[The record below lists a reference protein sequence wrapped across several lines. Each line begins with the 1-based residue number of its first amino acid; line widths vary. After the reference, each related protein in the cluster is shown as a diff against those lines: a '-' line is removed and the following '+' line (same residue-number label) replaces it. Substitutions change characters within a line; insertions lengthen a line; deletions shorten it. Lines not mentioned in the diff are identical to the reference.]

1 MSQVATAPHAGPPQN
16 SQIPKSV
23 AQQEFAPTSKLG
35 NRFPRITV
43 VVTTRNLILIM
54 RHLIAVLEICIGLMT
69 AQSATA
75 FVPSILPRCHSVGPT
90 QLSATLSDDGDVQA
104 REAFLEQLSQ
114 RGSDQVAKMS
124 IAERAKRAMLAEA
137 IEDNILAKEIQLEE
151 LIGENC
157 ILPTDPELLQQ
168 CKDISLQIM
177 EAQKQYEALVTGGAS
192 VLLSSLES
200 LGNDND

>member
-1 MSQVATAPHAGPPQN
+1 
-16 SQIPKSV
+16 
-23 AQQEFAPTSKLG
+23 
-35 NRFPRITV
+35 
-43 VVTTRNLILIM
+43 M
-54 RHLIAVLEICIGLMT
+54 RHLKVVLEMCIGLLT
-69 AQSATA
+69 ATSAAA
-75 FVPSILPRCHSVGPT
+75 FAPSFLRRCHSVATT
-90 QLSATLSDDGDVQA
+90 QLSAKPSEDGDVQA

-151 LIGENC
+151 LIGENF

-168 CKDISLQIM
+168 CKDISLQIR
-177 EAQKQYEALVTGGAS
+177 EAQKQYEALVTGGPS

>member
-1 MSQVATAPHAGPPQN
+1 M
-16 SQIPKSV
+16 
-23 AQQEFAPTSKLG
+23 
-35 NRFPRITV
+35 
-43 VVTTRNLILIM
+43 
-54 RHLIAVLEICIGLMT
+54 LEIYVGLMT
-69 AQSATA
+69 ATSASA
-75 FVPSILPRCHSVGPT
+75 FAPCLLSQCHSVAPT
-90 QLSATLSDDGDVQA
+90 QLRDKLSEDGDVQA

-157 ILPTDPELLQQ
+157 ILPADPELLQQ
-168 CKDISLQIM
+168 CKDISLQIR
-177 EAQKQYEALVTGGAS
+177 EAQKQYEALVTGGPSA
-192 VLLSSLES
+192 LLSSLES